1 MYYDFIKLNG
11 YKSGDKIYLKVCLSG
26 RRIEKI
32 LRNKLVFNANQGLK
46 KSSENPLFGLNPK
59 GR

>member
-1 MYYDFIKLNG
+1 MMHTKPSIQKFVKYT
-11 YKSGDKIYLKVCLSG
+11 
-26 RRIEKI
+26 
-32 LRNKLVFNANQGLK
+32 NQGLK